1 MALLQVLKGMTPG
14 QQFTLDG
21 DRAILGRHPDC
32 DIVLDVG
39 AVSRQ
44 HAQILQIDAD
54 FYVED
59 LKSRNGTFVNG
70 EQIRDRHRLED
81 NDRIKICDLLF
92 TFHRGKPA
100 CPTRRHRSGPGR
112 SGGRR
117 RGYNRL
123 DRDVQ
128 ARRGEGARVA
138 AILGQCRSQAQGADR
153 NQQQP
158 GHGHLGRPGFAQ
170 GARQLVPG
178 VPASRPRLHRA
189 ARARERAAGAQGRE
203 APSPRRRGDDPHQPH
218 DRQPGDAGERSD
230 PLGRR
235 GQRRA
240 L

>member
-92 TFHRGKPA
+92 TFHRGKQHAQPGGIDPA
-100 CPTRRHRSGPGR
+100 LAEVVDDVGGTTGSTVMSKLDVAKARESQRFSVNAEAKLKALIEINNNLGTAISVDQVLPKVLDSLFRVFLQADRGFIVLQERENGPLVPKAVKHRRPATRR
-112 SGGRR
+112 
-117 RGYNRL
+117 
-123 DRDVQ
+123 
-128 ARRGEGARVA
+128 
-138 AILGQCRSQAQGADR
+138 
-153 NQQQP
+153 
-158 GHGHLGRPGFAQ
+158 
-170 GARQLVPG
+170 
-178 VPASRPRLHRA
+178 
-189 ARARERAAGAQGRE
+189 
-203 APSPRRRGDDPHQPH
+203 
-218 DRQPGDAGERSD
+218 
-230 PLGRR
+230 
-235 GQRRA
+235 
-240 L
+240 